1 MIIKTKQKPKNEQKQ
16 NTASEIEKK
25 RGERTQ
31 KKDKKKTKSNYCPV
45 KFMIKTVWIVWRRKT
60 KKTSD
65 SNTC

>member
-31 KKDKKKTKSNYCPV
+31 KKDKKKQNQ
-45 KFMIKTVWIVWRRKT
+45 IIVR
-60 KKTSD
+60 
-65 SNTC
+65 